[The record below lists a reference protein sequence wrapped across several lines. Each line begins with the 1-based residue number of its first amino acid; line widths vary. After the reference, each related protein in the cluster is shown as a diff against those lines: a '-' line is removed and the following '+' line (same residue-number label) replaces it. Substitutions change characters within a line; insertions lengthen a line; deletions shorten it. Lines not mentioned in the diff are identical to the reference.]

1 MSVYDF
7 ICTMC
12 YKTYP
17 IIQQSKQIF
26 QGDPVCKMCDGLFEV
41 LPVGDE
47 DVDEDEERAILTA
60 EEVICEE
67 HRFD

>member
-7 ICTMC
+7 KCTMC

-17 IIQQSKQIF
+17 VIQQSGQIF
-26 QGDPVCKMCDGLFEV
+26 KGEPVCKMCDGLFEV

-47 DVDEDEERAILTA
+47 DEDEDEERAILVA

-67 HRFD
+67 HRFN